1 MFFMRFSIRAYAMTD
16 VLNQEALTAP
26 AAPYVAGRSPWQD
39 AWARLRRNKAA
50 VVSALVLLVLAL
62 AGIFGP
68 MISPHAYD
76 EIYPQYVRAPASFE
90 AYPRE
95 DRIVPA
101 FESAIARASV
111 EVGETT
117 LDGSTVRAPISDEE
131 ELDPRITRYVD
142 RSDLFEN
149 ARIEGLSADGR
160 SGVMAADL
168 NRIRFLFGTDGNGR
182 DLLSR
187 ILIGIRISL
196 AIGVLASVMA
206 LLLGVTYGAV
216 AGYSGGRI
224 DNLMM
229 RVVDILYSLPF
240 IFFVILLVVFF
251 GRNFVLI
258 FIAIGCTE
266 WLDMA
271 RIVRGQT
278 LSLKRQEFVQA
289 AEALGV
295 DNAGIL
301 KRHIIPNT
309 LGPVVVFVTL
319 LVPKAILL
327 ESLLSFL
334 GLGVQEPLTSLGLL
348 IAEGASS
355 MRGASWLLLY
365 PTVTLTV
372 ILFALN
378 FLGDGL
384 RDALDPKDR

>member
-1 MFFMRFSIRAYAMTD
+1 MTET
-16 VLNQEALTAP
+16 QIPTAS
-26 AAPYVAGRSPWQD
+26 AAAGRSLWQD
-39 AWARLRRNKAA
+39 AWLRLRRNKAA
-50 VVSALVLLVLAL
+50 VTSAFVLLFIAL
-62 AGIFGP
+62 AGVFGP
-68 MISPHAYD
+68 WFSPHPYD
-76 EIYPQYVRAPASFE
+76 RIYPQYVRAPASLE
-90 AYPRE
+90 AYPKE
-95 DRIVPA
+95 DAIVPA
-101 FESAIARASV
+101 FESAVARARI
-111 EVGETT
+111 EMGETEV
-117 LDGSTVRAPISDEE
+117 DGSTVRVPISDGEP
-131 ELDPRITRYVD
+131 LDPRIVRYVD
-142 RSDLFEN
+142 RSDLFSN
-149 ARIEGLSADGR
+149 ARIEELSDDGR
-160 SGVMAADL
+160 SGVLAADVS
-168 NRIRFLFGTDGNGR
+168 RIRFIFGTDANGR

-206 LLLGVTYGAV
+206 LLLGVTYGAI
-216 AGYSGGRI
+216 AGYLGGRI
-224 DNLMM
+224 DNVMM

-278 LSLKRQEFVQA
+278 LTLKRQEFVQA

-295 DNAGIL
+295 NNAGIL

-348 IAEGASS
+348 ISEGASN
-355 MRGASWLLLY
+355 MRGAAWLLIY
-365 PTVTLTV
+365 PAVTLTA

>member
-1 MFFMRFSIRAYAMTD
+1 MTD
-16 VLNQEALTAP
+16 QI
-26 AAPYVAGRSPWQD
+26 AATKDYKAVAGRSLGQD
-39 AWARLRRNKAA
+39 AWIRLKRNRAA
-50 VVSALVLLVLAL
+50 VASAIVLLLIAM
-62 AGIFGP
+62 AGIVGP
-68 MISPHAYD
+68 WIHTHPYD
-76 EIYPQYVRAPASFE
+76 RIYPQYVRAPASLE
-90 AYPRE
+90 AYPKE
-95 DRIVPA
+95 EAIIPA
-101 FESAIARASV
+101 FESVLARARVSI
-111 EVGETT
+111 GEI
-117 LDGSTVRAPISDEE
+117 DVSRSTVRAPVSSTSA
-131 ELDPRITRYVD
+131 LDPRIVRYVD
-142 RSDLFEN
+142 RSDLFSN
-149 ARIEGLSADGR
+149 ARLVDEGGSALPEGAT
-160 SGVMAADL
+160 SGFMEADVQRL
-168 NRIRFLFGTDGNGR
+168 HFLFGTDANGR
-182 DLLSR
+182 DVLAR
-187 ILIGIRISL
+187 TLIGVRISL

-216 AGYSGGRI
+216 AGYMGGRI
-224 DNLMM
+224 DNVMM
-229 RVVDILYSLPF
+229 RIIDILYSLPF

-251 GRNFVLI
+251 GRSFVLI

-278 LSLKRQEFVQA
+278 LTIKRQEYVQA

-295 DNAGIL
+295 SDAGIVR
-301 KRHIIPNT
+301 RHIIPNA

-348 IAEGASS
+348 IAEGASN
-355 MRGASWLLLY
+355 MRGAAWLLLY
-365 PTVTLTV
+365 PAITLTA

>member
-1 MFFMRFSIRAYAMTD
+1 MTD
-16 VLNQEALTAP
+16 VVDPGFVAGPSAP
-26 AAPYVAGRSPWQD
+26 HVTGRSPWQD

-50 VVSALVLLVLAL
+50 VASALVLFVLAL

-68 MISPHAYD
+68 MISPHGYD
-76 EIYPQYVRAPASFE
+76 EIYSQYVRTPASLE
-90 AYPRE
+90 AYPSE
-95 DRIVPA
+95 DRILPA
-101 FESAIARASV
+101 FERAIARARV
-111 EVGETT
+111 EVGEIE
-117 LDGSTVRAPISDEE
+117 LDGSTVRAPISDDEP
-131 ELDPRITRYVD
+131 LDPRITRYIE

-149 ARIEGLSADGR
+149 VRIEDLSADGL
-160 SGVMAADL
+160 SGVMAADV
-168 NRIRFLFGTDGNGR
+168 NRIRFLFGTDANGR

-216 AGYSGGRI
+216 AGYFGGRI

-229 RVVDILYSLPF
+229 RIVDILYSLPF

-295 DNAGIL
+295 SNAGIL

-348 IAEGASS
+348 ISEGAAS
-355 MRGASWLLLY
+355 MRGASWLLIY
-365 PTVTLTV
+365 PTVTLTA